1 MKKNRSLLFKIIFTI
16 VSSGIFLACQEN
28 RSEEK
33 NLPPPLFEKPVT
45 PPSPPSIEDDENGIY
60 RWHYKG
66 GVDSFSS
73 DVVPAEC
80 PADFVVDGTCDSAL
94 TLCKKK
100 ISLYGCYPENL
111 EIRITGKVLDEN
123 NQPIENVK
131 INGSLGVPGY
141 DEIGETYTKKSGK
154 FILKIQ
160 NFCVR
165 IVVAFKDGYVS
176 SSGKNNA
183 TTLTYCEVENFVG
196 AKDLILHLKKAPR
209 TSQNVDVKSEEQ
221 FCRIVGKVFNN
232 DGSGLPEVTI
242 TNGKQSVL
250 SDNDGN
256 YVIEK
261 KEKCDNHCTLS
272 KQNYS
277 SVFPEKSDSAV
288 VSCFL
293 GQPNDVVFESK

>member
-1 MKKNRSLLFKIIFTI
+1 MLGWINSGLKTPILRSLLLKIIFTV

-141 DEIGETYTKKSGK
+141 
-154 FILKIQ
+154 
-160 NFCVR
+160 
-165 IVVAFKDGYVS
+165 
-176 SSGKNNA
+176 
-183 TTLTYCEVENFVG
+183 
-196 AKDLILHLKKAPR
+196 
-209 TSQNVDVKSEEQ
+209 
-221 FCRIVGKVFNN
+221 
-232 DGSGLPEVTI
+232 
-242 TNGKQSVL
+242 
-250 SDNDGN
+250 
-256 YVIEK
+256 
-261 KEKCDNHCTLS
+261 
-272 KQNYS
+272 
-277 SVFPEKSDSAV
+277 
-288 VSCFL
+288 
-293 GQPNDVVFESK
+293 